1 MIIGYARVSTVEQS
15 LDRQIDQLTEAGCKR
30 IYQEKASGASKER
43 PELDRML
50 DALREGDV
58 VVFTELSRLGR
69 TVKGLIKLVE
79 KLHKLDVDLKSL
91 KEQWLDTTSPMGKMV
106 FTMMAGFAEM
116 ERDLIRERTAEGLK
130 AARARG
136 RKGGRPAIDQ
146 GQLSFALRMYDSKSC
161 TVAEITKATGIS
173 KATLYSYLGKRENNE
188 AKENR

>member
-15 LDRQIDQLTEAGCKR
+15 LDRQIDQLTDAGCKR

-43 PELDRML
+43 PELDRMI

-58 VVFTELSRLGR
+58 VVVTELSRLGR
-69 TVKGLIKLVE
+69 TVKGLIELVE
-79 KLHKLDVDLKSL
+79 KLHKLGVDLKSL

-146 GQLSFALRMYDSKSC
+146 EQLSLALRMYDSKSC

>member
-58 VVFTELSRLGR
+58 VVVTELSRLGR
-69 TVKGLIKLVE
+69 TVKGLIELVE
-79 KLHKLDVDLKSL
+79 KLHKLGVDLKSL

>member
-58 VVFTELSRLGR
+58 VVVTELSRLGR
-69 TVKGLIKLVE
+69 TVKGLIELVE

-146 GQLSFALRMYDSKSC
+146 GQLSFALRLYDSKSC

>member
-43 PELDRML
+43 PELDRVL

-58 VVFTELSRLGR
+58 VVVTELSRLGR
-69 TVKGLIKLVE
+69 IVKGLIELVE

>member
-58 VVFTELSRLGR
+58 VVVTELSRLGR
-69 TVKGLIKLVE
+69 TVKGLIELVE

>member
-15 LDRQIDQLTEAGCKR
+15 LDRQIDQLTDAGCKR

-43 PELDRML
+43 PELDRMI

-58 VVFTELSRLGR
+58 VVVTELSRLGR
-69 TVKGLIKLVE
+69 TVKGLIELVE
-79 KLHKLDVDLKSL
+79 KLHKLGVDLKSL

-136 RKGGRPAIDQ
+136 RKGGRPSIDQ
-146 GQLSFALRMYDSKSC
+146 EQLSLALRMYDSKSC

-188 AKENR
+188 KKGNQ

>member
-1 MIIGYARVSTVEQS
+1 MIIGYARVSTAEQS
-15 LDRQIDQLTEAGCKR
+15 LERQIDQLTDAGCER
-30 IYQEKASGASKER
+30 IYQEKVSGASKER
-43 PELDRML
+43 QELDRML

-58 VVFTELSRLGR
+58 VIVTELSRLGR
-69 TVKGLIKLVE
+69 TVKGLIELVE
-79 KLHKLDVDLKSL
+79 RLHESGVDLKSL

-116 ERDLIRERTAEGLK
+116 ERDLIRERTADGLK

-146 GQLSFALRMYDSKSC
+146 ERLNLAMRMYDSKSC

-173 KATLYSYLGKRENNE
+173 KASLYAYLGKRENN
-188 AKENR
+188 NS

>member
-15 LDRQIDQLTEAGCKR
+15 LDRQIDQLTEADCKR
-30 IYQEKASGASKER
+30 IYQEKASGASKEC

-58 VVFTELSRLGR
+58 VVVTELSRLGR
-69 TVKGLIKLVE
+69 TVKGLIELVE

-136 RKGGRPAIDQ
+136 RRIHRTQ
-146 GQLSFALRMYDSKSC
+146 ESRS
-161 TVAEITKATGIS
+161 
-173 KATLYSYLGKRENNE
+173 
-188 AKENR
+188 

>member
-69 TVKGLIKLVE
+69 TVKGLIELVE

-130 AARARG
+130 AARARS

>member
-58 VVFTELSRLGR
+58 MVVTELSRLGR
-69 TVKGLIKLVE
+69 TVKGLIELVE

>member
-58 VVFTELSRLGR
+58 VVVTELSRLGR
-69 TVKGLIKLVE
+69 TVKGLIELVE

-116 ERDLIRERTAEGLK
+116 ERNLIRERTAEGLK

>member
-1 MIIGYARVSTVEQS
+1 MIIGYARVSTADQS
-15 LDRQIDQLTEAGCKR
+15 LDRQIDQLSDVGCER
-30 IYQEKASGASKER
+30 IYREKASGAGKER

-58 VVFTELSRLGR
+58 IVITELSRLGR
-69 TVKGLIKLVE
+69 TVRGLIELVE
-79 KLHKLDVDLKSL
+79 KIHQIGADIKCL
-91 KEQWLDTTSPMGKMV
+91 KESWLDTASPMGKMV

-146 GQLSFALRMYDSKSC
+146 DRISLALRMYDSNSC

-173 KATLYSYLGKRENNE
+173 KATFYSYLGKRE
-188 AKENR
+188 KQ

>member
-1 MIIGYARVSTVEQS
+1 MIIGYARVSTEEQS
-15 LDRQIDQLTEAGCKR
+15 LDRQIDQLTDAGCER
-30 IYQEKASGASKER
+30 IYQEKVSGASKER

-58 VVFTELSRLGR
+58 VIVTELSRLGR
-69 TVKGLIKLVE
+69 TVKGLIELVE
-79 KLHKLDVDLKSL
+79 KLHEYGVDLKSL

-116 ERDLIRERTAEGLK
+116 ERDLIRERTADGLK

-146 GQLSFALRMYDSKSC
+146 ERLNLAMRMYDSKSC

-173 KATLYSYLGKRENNE
+173 KASLYSYLGKRETD
-188 AKENR
+188 NR

>member
-58 VVFTELSRLGR
+58 VVVTELSRLGR
-69 TVKGLIKLVE
+69 TVKGLIELVE

-91 KEQWLDTTSPMGKMV
+91 KEQWLDTTSPRGKMV

>member
-1 MIIGYARVSTVEQS
+1 MIIGYARVSTAEQS
-15 LDRQIDQLTEAGCKR
+15 LDRQIDQLTTEGCER
-30 IYQEKASGASKER
+30 IYQEKVSGASKER
-43 PELDRML
+43 PELTRLL

-58 VVFTELSRLGR
+58 VVITELSRLGR
-69 TVKGLIKLVE
+69 TVKGLIELVE
-79 KLHKLDVDLKSL
+79 KIHQAGADLKSL
-91 KEQWLDTTSPMGKMV
+91 KESWLDTTSPMGKMV